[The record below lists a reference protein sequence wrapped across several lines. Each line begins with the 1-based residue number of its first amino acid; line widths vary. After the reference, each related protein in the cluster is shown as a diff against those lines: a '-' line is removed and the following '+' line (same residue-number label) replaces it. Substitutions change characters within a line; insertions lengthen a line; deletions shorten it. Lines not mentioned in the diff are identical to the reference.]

1 MNFFF
6 FKYIIHSFF
15 LTYYFFVYKVIV
27 KIIAEFDQMSVKKHA
42 LLQRVAGATSRQE
55 QIELARISSSHRL
68 SATLLPIRS
77 VGVQGIFII
86 FLNYHLFFPA
96 KLQFIAIF
104 R

>member
-1 MNFFF
+1 M
-6 FKYIIHSFF
+6 
-15 LTYYFFVYKVIV
+15 IV

-77 VGVQGIFII
+77 VGVQGMFIY
-86 FLNYHLFFPA
+86 FFFYYFLFFPS
-96 KLQFIAIF
+96 KLQFIVIF